1 MKGCTVCT
9 YLYVPIA
16 LAITIDMCMCTYVH
30 TVCTVLTLMAS
41 TASSVFL
48 AIGPFLSSSPS
59 PAPPSAGT
67 HTLLPHGAR
76 GSVQGC
82 VCLWLGVH
90 VCRVVCMVCT
100 CMSMC
105 VCMYSMYVRTY
116 ILYPPNMKCSCVHTF
131 VYYECWFL
139 TFLCIVAAPL
149 LLLCTT
155 DNRAKSSGQVQ
166 LHCTATWRAVL

>member
-1 MKGCTVCT
+1 MKGCTVRT

-16 LAITIDMCMCTYVH
+16 LAGTIDMCMCTYVH

-41 TASSVFL
+41 TANSVFL
-48 AIGPFLSSSPS
+48 AIGPFLSSSPL
-59 PAPPSAGT
+59 PPRPVLG
-67 HTLLPHGAR
+67 HILYCHMVHGGVCR
-76 GSVQGC
+76 V
-82 VCLWLGVH
+82 VCLWLCVH

-116 ILYPPNMKCSCVHTF
+116 VLYPPNMKCSCVHTF

-139 TFLCIVAAPL
+139 TLLCIVAAPL